1 MERRIQGALYL
12 VQISL
17 LLIIA
22 GCGGKREAQPPPQ
35 PQKEEKLT
43 VSLEKAHFLETD
55 SQGRKLLEIWA
66 NASKGE
72 EERIMLQGVKSTLY
86 EKGKPFAELTAPS
99 AIYEPKK
106 GFLILDKGG
115 NLKEIKRKS
124 DISCDY
130 IEVSFKE
137 KKIKG
142 RDVSLKWGELSIEG
156 REFTADWGLKR
167 GMLNNGAVVKIEL
180 KRRQK
185 R

>member
-1 MERRIQGALYL
+1 LERRIQGALYI

-35 PQKEEKLT
+35 PRKEGKLT

-66 NASKGE
+66 DASKGE
-72 EERIMLQGVKSTLY
+72 EEMIVLQGVKSTLY
-86 EKGKPFAELTAPS
+86 ERGQPFAELIASS
-99 AIYEPKK
+99 AIYEPRK

-124 DISCDY
+124 DLSCDY
-130 IEVSFKE
+130 LEVSFKE
-137 KKIKG
+137 KRIKG
-142 RDVSLKWGELSIEG
+142 KNVSLKWGELAIAG
-156 REFTADWGLKR
+156 KEFTADWGLKR
-167 GMLNNGAVVKIEL
+167 GMLNDGAVVKIEL
-180 KRRQK
+180 KRRK
-185 R
+185 KL